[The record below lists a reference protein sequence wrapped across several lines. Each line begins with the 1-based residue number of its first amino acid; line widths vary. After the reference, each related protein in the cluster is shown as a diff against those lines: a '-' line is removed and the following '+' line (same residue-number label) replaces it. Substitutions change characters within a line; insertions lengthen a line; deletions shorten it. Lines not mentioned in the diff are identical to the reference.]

1 MKQSS
6 SLYAKLCASPYV
18 VWSLIFVLAPLIFVG
33 YYAFTDAQGVFT
45 LSNILDLNKYG
56 GLFIQSI
63 LYGLITTVICLLVAF
78 PFAYMLS
85 MRSVR
90 YQSTIIMLIM
100 LPMWMNLLIRTY
112 SWMNIL
118 EDNGII
124 NTVLGF
130 FGVEPITMLG
140 TPGAVILGMV
150 YNFLPYM
157 ILPIYTV
164 ITKMDKNVIEAAQD
178 LGCNRFNVMTKV
190 TLPLCV
196 PGIASGITMV
206 FVPSVSTFY
215 ISQKL
220 GGTSDV
226 LVGDMIEF
234 HFKQSSDFNIG
245 AALSLVLMI
254 LLLICMAFM
263 NTFTG
268 DDDENGGM
276 IV

>member
-1 MKQSS
+1 MRKRSS
-6 SLYAKLCASPYV
+6 MFAKLCAAPYI
-18 VWSLIFVLAPLIFVG
+18 VWSIIFMFAPLLFVV
-33 YYAFTDAQGVFT
+33 YYAFTDIDGAFT
-45 LSNILDLNKYG
+45 LRNVMDLNMYG
-56 GLFIQSI
+56 GIFIQSI
-63 LYGLITTVICLLVAF
+63 LYGLITTVICLLLAF
-78 PFAYMLS
+78 PFAYLIS
-85 MRSVR
+85 LKSTR
-90 YQSTIIMLIM
+90 YQSTVIMLIM

-112 SWMNIL
+112 SMMNIV

-130 FGVEPITMLG
+130 FHIEPLTIIG
-140 TPGAVILGMV
+140 TPIAVILGMV

-178 LGCNRFNVMTKV
+178 LGCNRFNVMSKV
-190 TLPLCV
+190 IIPLCV

-220 GGTSDV
+220 GGTSDI
-226 LVGDMIEF
+226 LAGDMIEF
-234 HFKQSSDFNIG
+234 HFKQSGDFNIG
-245 AALSLVLMI
+245 AALSLVLMV

-263 NTFTG
+263 NTFT
-268 DDDENGGM
+268 DEDDENGGM